1 MPLSPLDKIFIIYKM
16 NQFSNRFRLPAQ
28 FTPSP
33 PDSLRLSQ
41 PMMSEFVLNQITTIE
56 NRVYLQCL
64 YQCSG
69 QFSTPAV

>member
-1 MPLSPLDKIFIIYKM
+1 M
-16 NQFSNRFRLPAQ
+16 NQFSNRFWLPAQ

-33 PDSLRLSQ
+33 ADRRLRLSQ

-64 YQCSG
+64 CQCSG